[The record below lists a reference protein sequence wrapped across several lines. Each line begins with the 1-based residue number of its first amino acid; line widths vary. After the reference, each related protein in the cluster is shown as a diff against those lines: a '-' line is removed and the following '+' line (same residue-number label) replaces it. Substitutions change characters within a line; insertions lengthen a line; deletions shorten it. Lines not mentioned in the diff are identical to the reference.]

1 MRSKEEAENVYQGT
15 PIFFLVDS
23 RAGFK
28 AITLD
33 NMCISNTFMNS
44 PTRFLPTDCGFD
56 DRIQVWDSPVAMAGE
71 ISVVPA
77 SPGSREVKK
86 NEIGVEFKAT
96 LSDREVY
103 EAIYMRKIDNGTV
116 VLEVWPLTPTN
127 L

>member
-1 MRSKEEAENVYQGT
+1 
-15 PIFFLVDS
+15 
-23 RAGFK
+23 
-28 AITLD
+28 
-33 NMCISNTFMNS
+33 MNS
-44 PTRFLPTDCGFD
+44 PNRSSDRGYD
-56 DRIQVWDSPVAMAGE
+56 VDNRIQVWDSPVAMAGE

-116 VLEVWPLTPTN
+116 VLEVCPSLLQPL
-127 L
+127 

>member
-1 MRSKEEAENVYQGT
+1 
-15 PIFFLVDS
+15 
-23 RAGFK
+23 
-28 AITLD
+28 
-33 NMCISNTFMNS
+33 
-44 PTRFLPTDCGFD
+44 
-56 DRIQVWDSPVAMAGE
+56 MAGE

-116 VLEVWPLTPTN
+116 VLEVCAPSPPQTYDRLLVHMNQKRLVSTFISLLLFLLESTFR

>member
-1 MRSKEEAENVYQGT
+1 VHIKHVHEFSKSFSSHRY
-15 PIFFLVDS
+15 
-23 RAGFK
+23 
-28 AITLD
+28 
-33 NMCISNTFMNS
+33 
-44 PTRFLPTDCGFD
+44 GFD
-56 DRIQVWDSPVAMAGE
+56 NRIQVWDSPVAMAGE

-116 VLEVWPLTPTN
+116 VLEVCAPSPPQTYDRLLVHMNQKRLVSTFISLLLFLLESTFR